1 MAELPSVLDMVRSEI
16 AVMVEVFERD
26 GDASA
31 VWRAFFLSRKYGCEI
46 PDSINKEIDRFAEAV
61 GAVADLAFQ
70 GDNKATI
77 SNEEVGLVWKNFK
90 DRDAGPAVFR
100 ARRDYNIAVDVAR
113 LRLAGFSAAHVTDV
127 LTKRHGVSKTT
138 LYNAQKRFPDIQY
151 MSQAELDGHSYH
163 RDG

>member
-1 MAELPSVLDMVRSEI
+1 MAGLPSVLDMVRSEI

-31 VWRAFFLSRKYGCEI
+31 AWRAFSLGRKYGCEI
-46 PDSINKEIDRFAEAV
+46 PDSIDKEIDRFAEVV

-100 ARRDYNIAVDVAR
+100 ARRDYDIAVDAAR
-113 LRLAGFSAAHVTDV
+113 LRLAGFSATHVTDV
-127 LTKRHGVSKTT
+127 VTKRHGVSKTT

-151 MSQAELDGHSYH
+151 MSQAELDGHPYH

>member
-1 MAELPSVLDMVRSEI
+1 MAALPSVLDMVRSEI
-16 AVMVEVFERD
+16 AVMVDVFERD

-31 VWRAFFLSRKYGCEI
+31 AWRAFFLGRKYGCEI
-46 PDSINKEIDRFAEAV
+46 PDSINREIDRFAEAV

-70 GDNKATI
+70 RDNKATI

-100 ARRDYNIAVDVAR
+100 ARRDYDIAVDIAR
-113 LRLAGFSAAHVTDV
+113 LRLAGLPVTQVMDV

-138 LYNAQKRFPDIQY
+138 LYNAQKRFPDVQH
-151 MSQAELDGHSYH
+151 MSQAELDGHPYP
-163 RDG
+163 RDE